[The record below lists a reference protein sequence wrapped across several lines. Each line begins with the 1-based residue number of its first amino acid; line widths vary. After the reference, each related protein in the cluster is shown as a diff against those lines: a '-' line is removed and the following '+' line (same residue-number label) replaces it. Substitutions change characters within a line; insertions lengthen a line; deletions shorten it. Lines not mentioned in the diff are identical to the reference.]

1 MPKATLALRNLS
13 FQRLAAHARTP
24 LYRNGYALILSAG
37 ATSGLGVVYWMLA
50 TRYYPAE
57 VVGLNSAVISAMLLV
72 AGVAQ
77 LSLVSV
83 ITRFLPR
90 AGHTSARL
98 VGCAYTLTL
107 TAAAL
112 AGLLFVLGVRVWSPA
127 LAFLGAS
134 PWFALWFV
142 LATMAWCIFTLQDS
156 VLAGVKQAVWVPVE
170 NIVFAL
176 AKLALL
182 LLFAWSAAR
191 YGIFAS
197 WTIPGA
203 AVLLPITYL
212 IFRRLLPRHARD
224 SAAQAE
230 RLMPRRI
237 AGYAASNY
245 VGSMLSL
252 AVNTLL
258 PLLVLH
264 QLGPRAN
271 AYFAQPWLIAGSL
284 QLIAGNMAVSLTVEA
299 ATDRARLGAYTRRA
313 LIHSARLLVPAV
325 ALLLIGAPYLLRL
338 FGREYAAEGTGLL
351 RLLALGALP
360 NMVNM
365 LYLSVARVRNRVVA
379 IVVLQAALCA
389 LTLGLSYPLMHLY
402 GVTGVGIA
410 WFTSQTLVALG
421 IALAHLRSRTQQEPN
436 METTMVTFADTLA
449 GARGLFVSM
458 LLIALLALKEFAQAA
473 GGLRLRPWIRAL
485 QIAIVPLLALFS
497 LAITLRLTQEQVG
510 RPAQVGRP
518 SAQVLATAIQPTAS
532 SAAAPLTAA
541 PAAPTSAAATFDYR
555 VGAGDLLYD
564 LAVRFNTT
572 VEAIAALNPQINPDS
587 LVIGDVLRI
596 PLAAAAPDAPKLLPQ
611 PGELVYT
618 IRPGD
623 TLYDLAPRF
632 NTTAEAIAALNP
644 TIAAER
650 LMVGQELRIPIAQA
664 QSTQERNP

>member
-1 MPKATLALRNLS
+1 MSKTTLALRNRS

-24 LYRNGYALILSAG
+24 LYRNGYALILSAA

-90 AGHTSARL
+90 AGQASRRL
-98 VGCAYTLTL
+98 VGSAYALTL
-107 TAAAL
+107 AAAAL
-112 AGLLFVLGVRVWSPA
+112 GGLLFVLGIRLWSPA
-127 LAFLGAS
+127 LAFLGDS

-156 VLAGVKQAVWVPVE
+156 VLAGVKQAVWVPIE
-170 NIVFAL
+170 NIAFAVG
-176 AKLALL
+176 KIALL
-182 LLFAWSAAR
+182 LVFAWSAAR

-203 AVLLPITYL
+203 AVLLPISYL
-212 IFRRLLPRHARD
+212 IFGRLLPRHAQA
-224 SAAQAE
+224 SAPQAE
-230 RLMPRRI
+230 QLMPRRI

-245 VGSMLSL
+245 LGSMLSL

-271 AYFAQPWLIAGSL
+271 AYFAQPWLIGSSL

-299 ATDRARLGAYTRRA
+299 ATDRQRLDAYTRRA
-313 LIHSARLLVPAV
+313 LIHTARMLVPAV
-325 ALLLIGAPYLLRL
+325 ALVLIGAPALLRL
-338 FGREYAAEGTGLL
+338 FGRDYAAEGAGLL
-351 RLLALGALP
+351 RLLALGTLP
-360 NMVNM
+360 NLVNM

-379 IVVLQAALCA
+379 IVALQAALCA
-389 LTLGLSYPLMHLY
+389 LTLGLSYPLLHIY

-410 WFTSQTLVALG
+410 WLSSQTLVALG
-421 IALAHLRSRTQQEPN
+421 IALTHLRPRTQQEPN
-436 METTMVTFADTLA
+436 METTMITLADTLS

-473 GGLRLRPWIRAL
+473 ARPRLKPWIRAL

-497 LAITLRLTQEQVG
+497 LAITLRLTREQAGQPVQ
-510 RPAQVGRP
+510 AARP
-518 SAQVLATAIQPTAS
+518 SAQVVATAIPPTVRSLATPRD
-532 SAAAPLTAA
+532 SAPT
-541 PAAPTSAAATFDYR
+541 PAAPTFTYR
-555 VGAGDLLYD
+555 VGQGDLLYD
-564 LAVRFNTT
+564 LALRFGTT
-572 VEAIAALNPQINPDS
+572 VEALVALNPQINPNS
-587 LVIGDVLRI
+587 LVIGDVLNI
-596 PLAAAAPDAPKLLPQ
+596 PAAAARPRVPVIEPRS
-611 PGELVYT
+611 GEITYT

-632 NTTAEAIAALNP
+632 GTTIQAIAALNP
-644 TIAAER
+644 QIAPER

-664 QSTQERNP
+664 QSAQERTP